1 MFEIILVLIINSLN
15 LSYNNHKVGPDL
27 FQLEATGLFSHFR
40 EPQLPGAFSSGSY
53 SNWNNIFLN
62 RENSLAGLGGGQ
74 NGMKCWLVRIQIWIF

>member
-1 MFEIILVLIINSLN
+1 MFEIILVLIINALN

-53 SNWNNIFLN
+53 SN
-62 RENSLAGLGGGQ
+62 
-74 NGMKCWLVRIQIWIF
+74 